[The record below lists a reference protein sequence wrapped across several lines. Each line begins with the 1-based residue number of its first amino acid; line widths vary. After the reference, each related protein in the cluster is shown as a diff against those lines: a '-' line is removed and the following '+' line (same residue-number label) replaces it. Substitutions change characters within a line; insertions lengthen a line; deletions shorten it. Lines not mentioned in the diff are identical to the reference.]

1 MWYLYIILGLG
12 AGIFSGFLGIGG
24 GSVMIPALVYLA
36 GYSQHQAQ
44 GTTLAM
50 MIPPI
55 GLLAAIKYYQAGN
68 VEIKVAALMCI
79 GFFIG
84 GYLGARFVDKIPDL
98 VLKRCFGVF
107 LLIIALR
114 MISSK

>member
-1 MWYLYIILGLG
+1 MWYLYIILGVG
-12 AGIFSGFLGIGG
+12 AGVFSGFLGIGG

-68 VEIKVAALMCI
+68 VKIKVAALMCI

-98 VLKRCFGVF
+98 ILKKSFGVF
-107 LLIIALR
+107 LLIVALR
-114 MISSK
+114 MIFSK

>member
-1 MWYLYIILGLG
+1 MWYLYIILGVG
-12 AGIFSGFLGIGG
+12 AGVFSGFLGIGG

-68 VEIKVAALMCI
+68 VKIKAAVLMCI

-98 VLKRCFGVF
+98 ILKKSFGVF
-107 LLIIALR
+107 LLIVALR
-114 MISSK
+114 MIFGK

>member
-12 AGIFSGFLGIGG
+12 AGVFSGLLGIGG

-68 VEIKVAALMCI
+68 VKIKVAALMCI

-98 VLKRCFGVF
+98 VLKRCFGIF
-107 LLIIALR
+107 LLIVALR
-114 MISSK
+114 MISGK